1 MNTEHVLERIRL
13 CLPLPIDLNLDLDTL
28 VNILRPTLII
38 HAQLQQIAIL
48 QLIRPTFLIRIR
60 QPHMVQKR
68 SRTALGVLD
77 VKLSP
82 RFDPN
87 LCMRS
92 RDDFGFE
99 RELVGPVGVGGGE
112 SES

>member
-1 MNTEHVLERIRL
+1 
-13 CLPLPIDLNLDLDTL
+13 
-28 VNILRPTLII
+28 
-38 HAQLQQIAIL
+38 
-48 QLIRPTFLIRIR
+48 
-60 QPHMVQKR
+60 MVQKR